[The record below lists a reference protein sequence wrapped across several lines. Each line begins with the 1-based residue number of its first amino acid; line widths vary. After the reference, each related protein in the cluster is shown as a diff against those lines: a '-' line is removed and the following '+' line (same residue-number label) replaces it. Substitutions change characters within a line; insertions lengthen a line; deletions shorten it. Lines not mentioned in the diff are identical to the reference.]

1 MWTKN
6 YRYYSTN
13 PNGACGYI
21 LLSYQLQE
29 RLPTKL
35 PLSVDL
41 YQPSTRNKFIS
52 FLNYQKSHVNTLQFN
67 HHIEKKEE
75 ISLRISETIKWVTS
89 SFQSNTNRIPPFLPQ
104 SHWFTDTFFP
114 YLKLQNPFTYFN
126 TSPQYTGYLKA
137 MYTSS
142 IPDQHLINT
151 YDQIIS
157 FMKDSQVQYD
167 ISHFFFLD
175 DPNPTKDLQAFN
187 EAVHNLSSNIYKFF
201 STTPSA
207 INSTIKHIPTT
218 IDLITPI
225 HTPPLSPQLAAVDME
240 TIVHIS
246 SVVSPTGNAQPK
258 INLSSEQLPLE
269 QLSPNKIEPEIIFS
283 GEPLPSDI
291 FLTSLNDPMFQSIR
305 RYLRKVVDNTRRR
318 TINSVAPLNQ
328 RCPICQQLFQRLAQ
342 HSISSEHS
350 NCYNVVRLR
359 KYICLR
365 KQLPFEVPACLP
377 ELQDSTADQLEEYLK
392 DLH

>member
-1 MWTKN
+1 MLISRTCFSIGVDVAGTKPAEIVCIRESIFKNSNLTEVQEKIALVIKQLPIPTLTYLKKENMWTKN

-21 LLSYQLQE
+21 LSYQLQE

-35 PLSVDL
+35 PLSIDL

-52 FLNYQKSHVNTLQFN
+52 FLNYQKSHINTLQFN

-75 ISLRISETIKWVTS
+75 ISLRISEMVKWVTS
-89 SFQSNTNRIPPFLPQ
+89 SFQSNTNRIPPYLPQ
-104 SHWFTDTFFP
+104 SHWFSDTFFP

-126 TSPQYTGYLKA
+126 TSPEYTGYLKA

-142 IPDQHLINT
+142 IPEQHLIYT
-151 YDQIIS
+151 YDHIIS

-167 ISHFFFLD
+167 TSHFFFLD

-225 HTPPLSPQLAAVDME
+225 HTPPLSPRPAAVDME
-240 TIVHIS
+240 TIVHC
-246 SVVSPTGNAQPK
+246 
-258 INLSSEQLPLE
+258 
-269 QLSPNKIEPEIIFS
+269 
-283 GEPLPSDI
+283 
-291 FLTSLNDPMFQSIR
+291 SIPH
-305 RYLRKVVDNTRRR
+305 RKCTTKN
-318 TINSVAPLNQ
+318 
-328 RCPICQQLFQRLAQ
+328 
-342 HSISSEHS
+342 
-350 NCYNVVRLR
+350 
-359 KYICLR
+359 
-365 KQLPFEVPACLP
+365 
-377 ELQDSTADQLEEYLK
+377 
-392 DLH
+392 